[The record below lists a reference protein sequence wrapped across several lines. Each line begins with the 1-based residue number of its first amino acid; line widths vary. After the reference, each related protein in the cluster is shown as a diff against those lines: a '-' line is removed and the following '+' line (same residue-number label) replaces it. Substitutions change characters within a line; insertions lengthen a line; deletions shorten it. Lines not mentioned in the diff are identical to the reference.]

1 MSRFVFLKNGRTETS
16 PNWPRD
22 ADLLW
27 VDLGPEDRSQVPRVL
42 ARLYDA
48 HPKVVEHLMEE
59 TKHRPNLLIEKEAVS
74 FMLSLIPV
82 AAELPLPHLSFIIG
96 RNFLVT
102 AHFDGPSRVVD
113 HAMASVIDSQMLS
126 QGVDFALY
134 RVLDGHVADLG
145 KLVHR
150 LGQQFE
156 AMQQEMLE
164 HVYRD
169 MSPKILQLRR
179 RTMDAKHILEPEGSI
194 TDLLKSDDFP
204 YVAKANHPYFQDV
217 AFLMKDVVTEVAAMR
232 EGLAEMD
239 QGYTALQSNQINKVM
254 WFLTIVSTLSLPAT
268 TLASIYGMNFVN
280 MPELKWHYGYWYMLF
295 LMFVVSVLLVLW
307 MRVHRHD

>member
-1 MSRFVFLKNGRTETS
+1 MSRFLFLKDGRTEKAQD
-16 PNWPRD
+16 WPKD

-27 VDLGPEDRSQVPRVL
+27 VDLGPEDRSQVPQVL
-42 ARLYDA
+42 GHLYDA

-59 TKHRPNLLIEKEAVS
+59 ARHRPNLLIEKDAVS

-82 AAELPLPHLSFIIG
+82 AGKLPLHHLSFIIG
-96 RNFLVT
+96 RKFLVT
-102 AHFDGPSRVVD
+102 AHFDGQSRVVD
-113 HAMASVIDSQMLS
+113 HAMASVLDNQMLS

-134 RVLDGHVADLG
+134 RVLDGHVAELG
-145 KLVHR
+145 KLVQR
-150 LGQQFE
+150 LSQQFE

-164 HVYRD
+164 YVYRD
-169 MSPKILQLRR
+169 MSPQILRLRR

-204 YVAKANHPYFQDV
+204 YVAKPNHPYFQDL
-217 AFLMKDVVTEVAAMR
+217 AFLMQEVVTEVAAMR

-254 WFLTIVSTLSLPAT
+254 WFLTIVATLTLPAT
-268 TLASIYGMNFVN
+268 TLASVYGMNFVN
-280 MPELKWHYGYWYMLF
+280 MPELKWHYGYWYVLF
-295 LMFVVSVLLVLW
+295 LMFVVSVLLILW